1 MVVARKRGEQGRG
14 AGEGIFVLRGG
25 RQEEEGSRRAAVV
38 VLVLSVVW
46 SALFRFVALAAA
58 LAFGR

>member
-14 AGEGIFVLRGG
+14 AGEGIFVLREG
-25 RQEEEGSRRAAVV
+25 RQEEDSRRAAVV